1 MTPIVFAV
9 SIIQLPS
16 RKGARYGFNVPNCYL
31 KTKAKYEQDNKYFSN
46 LLNKVY
52 QKPCHSFRLLP
63 NVSME
68 YCSMSIV
75 KTLLM
80 YKVCITKR
88 PREIWQ
94 CLTDFWIKKND
105 ILRLFEC
112 LELSESTACYW
123 GAIALSYPPPPYC
136 YWWLIMKKRG
146 WKLHRSPNS
155 NPRGVRKCNSAKS
168 RCDRIVA
175 LYILLK
181 RLFQPMQMQM
191 QRRGPII
198 WAKPKWTS
206 FDIYTRFS
214 LSTSA
219 SQTRVMGFIFCA
231 TVIFTYR
238 DMQMQ

>member
-1 MTPIVFAV
+1 M
-9 SIIQLPS
+9 
-16 RKGARYGFNVPNCYL
+16 
-31 KTKAKYEQDNKYFSN
+31 
-46 LLNKVY
+46 NKVF

-112 LELSESTACYW
+112 LELSESTACYQ
-123 GAIALSYPPPPYC
+123 
-136 YWWLIMKKRG
+136 
-146 WKLHRSPNS
+146 
-155 NPRGVRKCNSAKS
+155 KS

-175 LYILLK
+175 LCILFK
-181 RLFQPMQMQM
+181 RLFEPMQM
-191 QRRGPII
+191 QRRGPVI

-238 DMQMQ
+238 DVQMQ